1 MVRDFQDA
9 ILAAQAEVTES
20 IRDIAREILAD
31 QAQRQARMMWL
42 QMPDEMK
49 EKFKAER
56 PEEYAAFMKGK

>member
-9 ILAAQAEVTES
+9 ILAAQAEVTAE

-49 EKFKAER
+49 EKFKQER
-56 PEEYAAFMKGK
+56 PAEYAAFVKGK

>member
-9 ILAAQAEVTES
+9 ILAAQAEVTAA
-20 IRDIAREILAD
+20 IRDVAREILAD

-49 EKFKAER
+49 EKFKQER
-56 PEEYAAFMKGK
+56 PEEYAAFVKGK